1 MVGARSCLK
10 LKQIEFSKL
19 YWRKG
24 EMNSLRVNSWKVI
37 SLSVLF
43 LTFPGLANA
52 QTTYSGIVVFGTSLS
67 DPGNVFALTGE
78 QSTPPY
84 NMLDPLIIP
93 SAPYAKGGHHFS
105 NGATWIEQLARSLGL
120 SAYAH
125 PAFKGGNSKAANY
138 AIGGAR
144 ARTIADSASLS
155 AEVNT
160 FLQDSG
166 NAAPADALYV
176 IEFGGNDIRDAL
188 ASGDPL
194 ILNSALAAIA
204 SNIQLLYNAGA
215 RNFFVWNAPN
225 LKLTPAVQMLGPTA
239 GIYAE
244 IFSQGFNAGLS
255 SVLSGLASLPGITI
269 ISFDAYGILDSLV
282 SDPDSFGLSVV
293 DAACVK
299 PNDPPFECKAPD
311 DFLFWDGIHPTKAVH
326 AILAQ
331 NAALVLAQQ

>member
-1 MVGARSCLK
+1 
-10 LKQIEFSKL
+10 
-19 YWRKG
+19 
-24 EMNSLRVNSWKVI
+24 MNSLRVNGWKVI

-43 LTFPGLANA
+43 LALPGWAIA
-52 QTTYSGIVVFGTSLS
+52 QTAYDGIVVFGTSLS

-84 NMLDPLIIP
+84 NTLDPLIIP

-105 NGATWIEQLARSLGL
+105 NGSTWIEQLARSLGL
-120 SAYAH
+120 SAYAN
-125 PAFKGGNSKAANY
+125 PAFKGKSAKAANY

-144 ARTIADSASLS
+144 ARNISDGASLS
-155 AEVNT
+155 AEVNA
-160 FLQDSG
+160 FLQDCG
-166 NAAPADALYV
+166 NAAPSDALYV

-194 ILNSALAAIA
+194 ILNSALSAIG
-204 SNIQLLYNAGA
+204 SNIQLLYYAGA

-239 GIYAE
+239 IMYAE
-244 IFSQGFNAGLS
+244 MFSQGFNAGLGG
-255 SVLSGLASLPGITI
+255 VLSGLASLPGITI

-293 DAACVK
+293 DAPCVK

-331 NAALVLAQQ
+331 NAAIVLAQQ